1 MIDIIL
7 DLREDEDFFVFSNS
21 ELEEILEYINE

>member
-21 ELEEILEYINE
+21 ELEEILEYIND

>member
-7 DLREDEDFFVFSNS
+7 DLREDEDFFVFSDS

>member
-7 DLREDEDFFVFSNS
+7 DLREDEDFFVFFNS